1 MTGEQF
7 RTVFDSA
14 PKCVIWT
21 HARSEKKIALWIRML
36 MIGFLK
42 DMGPELILERVVI
55 FRQRKRQGREHF
67 RLKQGVMSKGKV
79 MRQCFCLEIMRSGD
93 A

>member
-14 PKCVIWT
+14 PKCVILT

-42 DMGPELILERVVI
+42 RHGTRAYLGKSCNILTEKKAGERT
-55 FRQRKRQGREHF
+55 F
-67 RLKQGVMSKGKV
+67 
-79 MRQCFCLEIMRSGD
+79 
-93 A
+93 

>member
-14 PKCVIWT
+14 PKCVILT

-42 DMGPELILERVVI
+42 RHGTRAYL
-55 FRQRKRQGREHF
+55 
-67 RLKQGVMSKGKV
+67 GKS
-79 MRQCFCLEIMRSGD
+79 CNI
-93 A
+93 